1 MNSQRDLQ
9 IQRSGGPARVVGY
22 EPVFSVV
29 DVARAVEHYERLGFR
44 AEYHDGAYA
53 FAHFRNL
60 TVHLTHDDDPEHH
73 TTSVLYIHV
82 DDADRLAADWRRSG
96 MTVDGPRNEDYGK
109 REGRHVDPGPQP
121 HPVRFTHPTATMV
134 P

>member
-29 DVARAVEHYERLGFR
+29 DVARAVEHYQRLQGR
-44 AEYHDGAYA
+44 VPRRGLRLCPLPESD
-53 FAHFRNL
+53 RD
-60 TVHLTHDDDPEHH
+60 LTHDDDPEHH

-82 DDADRLAADWRRSG
+82 DDADRLAADWRNDSRG
-96 MTVDGPRNEDYGK
+96 T
-109 REGRHVDPGPQP
+109 
-121 HPVRFTHPTATMV
+121 T
-134 P
+134 